1 MRGRWISPA
10 RLGSYDLVS
19 PATDGREGGAVL
31 LLGFVRGADEG
42 KRESGENGG
51 GVFFLFFF
59 DDDDYGD
66 KGCLLFSKGSVGGFV
81 LFQGR
86 MGFLSIK
93 NNFRGFVFFQ
103 GSLGFSSIKNNL
115 FRVLL

>member
-1 MRGRWISPA
+1 MEA
-10 RLGSYDLVS
+10 VS
-19 PATDGREGGAVL
+19 
-31 LLGFVRGADEG
+31 F
-42 KRESGENGG
+42 
-51 GVFFLFFF
+51 FFF

-115 FRVLL
+115 PRALL

>member
-1 MRGRWISPA
+1 M
-10 RLGSYDLVS
+10 DLTCS
-19 PATDGREGGAVL
+19 AGKLRPSFAGDGRAGGRCRTPAGVCQRSRRGEEGE
-31 LLGFVRGADEG
+31 R
-42 KRESGENGG
+42 RERRRCL
-51 GVFFLFFF
+51 FFFFFFF